1 MPSAHIAMLK
11 LTIDITIPA
20 KACMQ
25 HFGIRFN
32 LDRSRV
38 LFKISP
44 ELRLQE
50 PKLRCYVREK

>member
-1 MPSAHIAMLK
+1 MPSAHIAMK

-20 KACMQ
+20 QACMQ
-25 HFGIRFN
+25 HFGIRFD

-44 ELRLQE
+44 ELPLQE
-50 PKLRCYVREK
+50 PKLRCYICEK